1 MITVTNFKGDTFTL
15 NAMYIEKVEAL
26 PDTTITLVNGKK
38 YFVKETEAE
47 VSKLSQAFY
56 INIGMFP
63 WHQQVG
69 EVNGK

>member
-1 MITVTNFKGDTFTL
+1 MITLTNFKDGKFTL
-15 NAMYIEKVEAL
+15 NAMYIEKVESL

-47 VSKLSQAFY
+47 VKQLTKSFYKKL
-56 INIGMFP
+56 GLFP

-69 EVNGK
+69 ETNGK